1 MPRDRH
7 RQLSGSK
14 LTTGS
19 TEAKST
25 MSALAKSVAN
35 LAVPARSADVA
46 QSLRESGCS
55 LLAPHQLQS
64 ACGVQLGDL
73 DALRGSWEHLPRD
86 GYLLDGGRY
95 RFRRHSCFVHELAAD
110 SLQLVAHRAHW
121 QPRDY
126 NALHGGL
133 ERWFDPIEPAVV
145 DAPAWG
151 TLLRALGNIF
161 AAARA
166 VPRWYVEAHQF
177 RIDTAEGIG
186 RPTPEG
192 AHRDGVD
199 YVAVILVKRSD
210 VSGGETRVFDAQGPA
225 GVRFTMSEPWTA
237 LLLDDA
243 QVVHETTPIQ
253 KAGPHGVRDT
263 LVLTFRADSFQAP

>member
-1 MPRDRH
+1 
-7 RQLSGSK
+7 
-14 LTTGS
+14 
-19 TEAKST
+19 
-25 MSALAKSVAN
+25 MSALSKSVAN
-35 LAVPARSADVA
+35 LDMNVRSTDVA
-46 QSLRESGCS
+46 RSLRESGCA
-55 LLAPHQLQS
+55 LLAPAQLQS
-64 ACGVQLGDL
+64 ACAIQLEEL
-73 DALRGSWEHLPRD
+73 DALRASWERLPRD
-86 GYLLDGGRY
+86 TYLLDGGRY

-110 SLQLVAHRAHW
+110 SLQLVPHRAHW

-133 ERWFDPIEPAVV
+133 ERWFEPIERAVL
-145 DAPAWG
+145 DAPAWSA
-151 TLLRALGNIF
+151 LVQSLGNIF
-161 AAARA
+161 AAVRA

-177 RIDTAEGIG
+177 RIDTAAGIG

-199 YVAVILVKRSD
+199 YVVVILVDRSN
-210 VSGGETRVFDAQGPA
+210 VSGGETRVFDAHGPA
-225 GVRFTMSEPWTA
+225 GVRFTMAQPWTA

>member
-1 MPRDRH
+1 
-7 RQLSGSK
+7 
-14 LTTGS
+14 
-19 TEAKST
+19 
-25 MSALAKSVAN
+25 MSALSKS
-35 LAVPARSADVA
+35 LASFDMNAREADPALA
-46 QSLRESGCS
+46 LRECGCA
-55 LLAPHQLQS
+55 LLSPQQLQS
-64 ACGVQLGDL
+64 VCAVQLAEIDP
-73 DALRGSWEHLPRD
+73 LRASWERLPRD
-86 GYLLDGGRY
+86 TYLLDGGRY
-95 RFRRHSCFVHELAAD
+95 RFRRHSCFVHELAGD
-110 SLQLVAHRAHW
+110 SLQLVPHRAHW

-133 ERWFDPIEPAVV
+133 ERWFEPIESVV
-145 DAPAWG
+145 LDSPGWAR
-151 TLLRALGNIF
+151 LVRALGNLF
-161 AAARA
+161 AAVRA
-166 VPRWYVEAHQF
+166 VPRWYIEAHQF

-199 YVAVILVKRSD
+199 YVAVLLVNRSD

-225 GVRFTMSEPWTA
+225 GVRFTMAEPWTA

-263 LVLTFRADSFQAP
+263 LVLTFRADSLQAP

>member
-1 MPRDRH
+1 
-7 RQLSGSK
+7 
-14 LTTGS
+14 
-19 TEAKST
+19 

-35 LAVPARSADVA
+35 LDLNAPSADA
-46 QSLRESGCS
+46 ARALRECGCA
-55 LLAPHQLQS
+55 LLSPQQLQK
-64 ACGVQLGDL
+64 ACAVQLTEL
-73 DALRGSWEHLPRD
+73 DALRASWERLPRD
-86 GYLLDGGRY
+86 SYLLDGGRY
-95 RFRRHSCFVHELAAD
+95 RFRRHSCFVHELASD
-110 SLQLVAHRAHW
+110 SLQLVPHRAHW

-133 ERWFDPIEPAVV
+133 ERWFEPIEATVL
-145 DAPAWG
+145 DAPVWND
-151 TLLRALGNIF
+151 LVRALGKLF
-161 AAARA
+161 AAVQT
-166 VPRWYVEAHQF
+166 VPRWHVEAHQF

-199 YVAVILVKRSD
+199 HVAVILVNRRD
-210 VSGGETRVFDAQGPA
+210 VSGGETRVFDAHGAA
-225 GVRFTMSEPWTA
+225 GVRFTMAEPWTA

-253 KAGPHGVRDT
+253 KAGPHGVRNT